1 MTDLTP
7 AIEIRD
13 HINKALD
20 IIEYAIKVDPYH
32 VDYYV
37 GLKEELL
44 LADNTISFCIND

>member
-1 MTDLTP
+1 MSDLTP
-7 AIEIRD
+7 AIEIRN

-20 IIEYAIKVDPYH
+20 VIEGAIKVDPYH

-44 LADNTISFCIND
+44 LADSTVSFCIND